1 MRRKLVFAAAA
12 FAMPL
17 LVLGLPL
24 VAALCIGADRADAVA
39 AWLNRHSG
47 HGRSPTVGT
56 RLPPFALVDQS
67 GAPVTS
73 DSLKGHVFVASFFL
87 SRCAGTCPMTSAKM
101 AKLQQAI
108 TDPRVKLVSFSMDPE
123 RDTPAVLAEYAKKFD
138 ADAARWHMLTGDRE
152 QVVRVVDGLGL
163 AIVSG
168 QRPTDMIH
176 SDRFVLVDAD
186 GAARGFYDSGQDGDM
201 TRLASHAA
209 ALARLA
215 PPSAQAP

>member
-1 MRRKLVFAAAA
+1 
-12 FAMPL
+12 
-17 LVLGLPL
+17 
-24 VAALCIGADRADAVA
+24 
-39 AWLNRHSG
+39 
-47 HGRSPTVGT
+47 
-56 RLPPFALVDQS
+56 
-67 GAPVTS
+67 
-73 DSLKGHVFVASFFL
+73 
-87 SRCAGTCPMTSAKM
+87 
-101 AKLQQAI
+101 
-108 TDPRVKLVSFSMDPE
+108 
-123 RDTPAVLAEYAKKFD
+123 
-138 ADAARWHMLTGDRE
+138 MLTGDRE